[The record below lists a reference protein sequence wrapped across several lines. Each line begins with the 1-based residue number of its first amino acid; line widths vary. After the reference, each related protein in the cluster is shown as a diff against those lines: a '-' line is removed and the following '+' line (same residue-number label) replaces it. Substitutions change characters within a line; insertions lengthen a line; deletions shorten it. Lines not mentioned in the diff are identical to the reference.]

1 MENIHLNYSKFEDLL
16 LGDSLEN
23 KRTYTVFRRITNS
36 LQYLNLLFI
45 NQAFQSSKQSLSDTT
60 RVTVKSIC
68 T

>member
-23 KRTYTVFRRITNS
+23 KRTYTVFRRIMNS

>member
-1 MENIHLNYSKFEDLL
+1 MENIHLNYSKFEDLM

>member
-23 KRTYTVFRRITNS
+23 KRIYTVFRRITNS

-60 RVTVKSIC
+60 RVTVKSTC